1 MLTNIGKC
9 WGIWMFLLTIYC
21 KWLHSSLTYP
31 ILSSLKLCYI
41 RYIHAAL
48 YGIKNIFVVL
58 VQLYFPLPIQSRRRE
73 KFSRRRRI
81 FSSCIGSIS
90 SFFQNLI
97 TTSKEAP
104 PISRDNRVINVL
116 FGISVSIANGRRL
129 IYLLRI
135 MLRSFTHGSFR
146 LLGDY
151 NLDTFFF
158 DGINLLFYALPI
170 RDNTI

>member
-1 MLTNIGKC
+1 MKFYNVKRPAKVTAKAGAFDYQHLTDMWHLWFDRRTKIPRQQLKAGGALLTNIGKC

-48 YGIKNIFVVL
+48 YGIKNMLVVL

-97 TTSKEAP
+97 TTSSKEAAD
-104 PISRDNRVINVL
+104 IT
-116 FGISVSIANGRRL
+116 G
-129 IYLLRI
+129 
-135 MLRSFTHGSFR
+135 
-146 LLGDY
+146 
-151 NLDTFFF
+151 
-158 DGINLLFYALPI
+158 
-170 RDNTI
+170 